1 MFVMSGAEF
10 EKFVAQVF
18 VDNGHHAEVTKA
30 SGDFGVDLV
39 LNGEIA
45 VQAKFYGAVVGPSAV
60 QEVAAGRAMYG
71 CTEAWV
77 VTNSTFTPAALTL
90 AEANGVRLIAGEE
103 LRWLADNPDR
113 STDHGERYRAHL
125 GELEKRKRE
134 ELAKERDE
142 RLAELDAL
150 QKERRAEEMAQQAA
164 ARAAR
169 ARSQTRE
176 AEQQAKRI
184 ADQFGD
190 NPVLSELAKDN
201 WNEAIRLQ
209 QIAAWKAKREGEI
222 AAGSKS
228 DADER
233 GRLEQASRVL
243 ADAGLTP
250 QSASSMSA
258 AEHVRAVADRART
271 LIELLERKRGWR
283 EAASTEQAD
292 IGSGGPSGPP
302 ASGPPAGWY
311 SDPDGSA
318 RLRWWDGHQ
327 WTPATH

>member
-60 QEVAAGRAMYG
+60 QEVAAGRSMYG

-103 LRWLADNPDR
+103 LRWLAENPDR

-125 GELEKRKRE
+125 GELEKRKGE
-134 ELAKERDE
+134 ELAKEWAE
-142 RLAELDAL
+142 LQAELDAL
-150 QKERRAEEMAQQAA
+150 ERKRRAEEMEQQAA

-190 NPVLSELAKDN
+190 NPVLSELAKYN

-209 QIAAWKAKREGEI
+209 QIAAWKAKREVEI

-233 GRLEQASRVL
+233 ARLEQASRVL
-243 ADAGLTP
+243 ADA
-250 QSASSMSA
+250 ASSTVT
-258 AEHVRAVADRART
+258 AETRAVGDRARD
-271 LIELLERKRGWR
+271 LLELLERKRRR

-311 SDPDGSA
+311 SDPEGSA